1 MIIQGSGSAS
11 SAGAMMKISSVH
23 RQDSSASPANIADRV
38 SLSDAAKALIAA
50 SGSSAEG
57 VGVQNRLDAIK
68 ARPAVERT
76 AGDTEYLARNDERFI
91 EIRGKIERQ
100 GFETLTSGELD
111 YMQKATGMVNTMAYL
126 SSGEQSLY
134 DDLVAK
140 GDTEAAQGL
149 LLIGMSRIGM
159 GGQQVTLP
167 NGLTFD
173 PTSTEVSADNVRN
186 LFRHLFADPSGDSD
200 RRFEALASYLERQMS
215 V

>member
-11 SAGAMMKISSVH
+11 AAGAMLKTASIH
-23 RQDSSASPANIADRV
+23 RQNSSASSANIADRV
-38 SLSDAAKALIAA
+38 SLSDAAKALMTA
-50 SGSSAEG
+50 SGSSTEET
-57 VGVQNRLDAIK
+57 GVQNRLDAIK

-76 AGDTEYLARNDERFI
+76 AEDTEYLAQHDERFI
-91 EIRGKIERQ
+91 EIKGKIAEQ

-126 SSGEQSLY
+126 SAGEKDLY

-173 PTSTEVSADNVRN
+173 PTNTEVTAGNVRN
-186 LFRHLFADPSGDSD
+186 LFKYLFVDPSGNSD
-200 RRFEALASYLERQMS
+200 RQFEALASYLERQTS